1 MTRYLVFFGGEMT
14 RYLEFF
20 GGEMTRYLAVGSPP
34 VL

>member
-14 RYLEFF
+14 RYLVFF

>member
-1 MTRYLVFFGGEMT
+1 MTRYLVFVGGEMT